1 MHVDRTK
8 KKIESGV
15 VKVTA
20 QKHPAF
26 LYEGDVPG
34 KDFDPENVARGFLR
48 GFLLEHV
55 SDQNLHNDTV
65 VTIVSTD
72 FEAYIHIPLF
82 GTVRIK
88 VP

>member
-1 MHVDRTK
+1 MHVNRIK

-15 VKVTA
+15 IKVTA

-26 LYEGDVPG
+26 LYEGDIPE
-34 KDFDPENVARGFLR
+34 KDFDPENVTCGFLR
-48 GFLLEHV
+48 GFLLERV
-55 SDQNLHNDTV
+55 GDQNSRNDV
-65 VTIVSTD
+65 AMTIVFTD

-82 GTVRIK
+82 SIVCVK

>member
-34 KDFDPENVARGFLR
+34 KDFDPENVVERYTALGW
-48 GFLLEHV
+48 
-55 SDQNLHNDTV
+55 
-65 VTIVSTD
+65 
-72 FEAYIHIPLF
+72 
-82 GTVRIK
+82 
-88 VP
+88 